1 MTILEFL
8 TASAG
13 TRIIAADLGTYLH
26 RLLPNGLIRFI
37 IPAGAFLWRAPAMRR
52 ITSRA
57 GAVSGI
63 CRCHL
68 VLAYPQ
74 PAHIRLLLA
83 AFAYSCLL
91 LLAGLLDTT
100 VTEEANDVAVDIA
113 VHPAEQLE
121 RLYLIDH
128 KRIFLLQ
135 IGRLY

>member
-1 MTILEFL
+1 MTILVFL
-8 TASAG
+8 TAAAG
-13 TRIIAADLGTYLH
+13 TRIVAADLGTYLH

-37 IPAGAFLWRAPAMRR
+37 ISSRSLLWVAAL
-52 ITSRA
+52 RA
-57 GAVSGI
+57 GAITGI
-63 CRCHL
+63 GRRHL

-83 AFAYSCLL
+83 AFAYGCLL

-100 VTEEANDVAVDIA
+100 VTKEADDVAVDIA